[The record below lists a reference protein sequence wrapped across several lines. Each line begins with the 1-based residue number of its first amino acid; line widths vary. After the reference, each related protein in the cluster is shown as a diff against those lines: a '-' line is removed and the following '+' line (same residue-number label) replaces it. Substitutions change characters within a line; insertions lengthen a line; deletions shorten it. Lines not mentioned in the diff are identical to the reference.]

1 MHAVFEI
8 KKQSRSNMTLR
19 IPKMIDVE
27 RRDTSSHAWDFQE
40 VLSRQFLA
48 TKALERVKL
57 GDRIAIAV
65 GSRGITNLQKIVSST
80 LRVLR
85 DAGARPFIVPAMGS
99 HGGATPEGQAH
110 VLSEYGIT
118 EQAMGVRFDTRMDV
132 RHIGTSENGVEVFLG
147 EAAMDADGIVLIN
160 RVKPHTD
167 FSGKLGS
174 GILKM
179 IAIGLGKHR
188 GSVVCHA
195 AASRLGH
202 EAVIRAVSRVALRK
216 APILCGVAIVEDQK
230 HETTEIQVL
239 KPENLEEREGELF
252 AKAQSLMPKL
262 PFDEIDLLI
271 VDFMGKDVSGT
282 GMDPNVIGR
291 SVYGY
296 SSSLLPPSKGAK
308 PYIYRIFVRELTQ
321 ATNGNAVG
329 IGLADFTTTRAVRQ
343 CNLQASY
350 TNSLTALTPSTMK
363 IPIYFDTD
371 RECIERALVSLAL
384 PELAVLRIV
393 RIANTL
399 SLDKLQVSEAY
410 GPQVAARPDLSV
422 NVSEHDMDF
431 DHEGNLLPLPY

>member
-1 MHAVFEI
+1 
-8 KKQSRSNMTLR
+8 
-19 IPKMIDVE
+19 
-27 RRDTSSHAWDFQE
+27 
-40 VLSRQFLA
+40 
-48 TKALERVKL
+48 
-57 GDRIAIAV
+57 
-65 GSRGITNLQKIVSST
+65 
-80 LRVLR
+80 
-85 DAGARPFIVPAMGS
+85 MGS

-118 EQAMGVRFDTRMDV
+118 EQAMGVSFDTRMDV
-132 RHIGTSENGVEVFLG
+132 RHIGTSENGVEVFLS

-160 RVKPHTD
+160 RIKPHTD

-188 GSVVCHA
+188 GAVVCHA

-271 VDFMGKDVSGT
+271 IDFMGKDVSGA

-296 SSSLLPPSKGAK
+296 SSSLLPSKGAK
-308 PYIYRIFVRELTQ
+308 SYIYRIFVRELTL
-321 ATNGNAVG
+321 ATNGNATG

-384 PELAVLRIV
+384 PELAVPRIV

-410 GPQVAARPDLSV
+410 GPQVATRPDLSV
-422 NVSEHDMDF
+422 NVSAHDMDF

>member
-1 MHAVFEI
+1 
-8 KKQSRSNMTLR
+8 MTLR

-27 RRDTSSHAWDFQE
+27 RRDTSSHELDFRE
-40 VLSRQFLA
+40 ALSRQLLA
-48 TKALERVKL
+48 TKILEQVKL
-57 GDRIAIAV
+57 GDRIAVAV

-80 LRVLR
+80 VRALT

-99 HGGATPEGQAH
+99 HGGATPEGQGH

-118 EQAMGVRFDTRMDV
+118 EQAMGVRIDTRMDV
-132 RHIGTSENGVEVFLG
+132 RHVGTSENGVEVFLS

-167 FSGKLGS
+167 FSGNLGS

-188 GSVVCHA
+188 GAIVCHA

-239 KPENLEEREGELF
+239 KPENLEEGEGELF

-271 VDFMGKDVSGT
+271 VDFMGKDVSGA

-296 SSSLLPPSKGAK
+296 SSSLLPSKEAK
-308 PYIYRIFVRELTQ
+308 THIYRIFVRELTK
-321 ATNGNAVG
+321 ATNGNAIG

-384 PELAVLRIV
+384 PESAVPRIV
-393 RIANTL
+393 RILNTL
-399 SLDKLQVSEAY
+399 SLEKLQVSEVF
-410 GPQVAARPDLSV
+410 GPMVAARPDL
-422 NVSEHDMDF
+422 NVSVSAHDMDF
-431 DHEGNLLPLPY
+431 DHEGNLLPLLF

>member
-1 MHAVFEI
+1 
-8 KKQSRSNMTLR
+8 MTLR
-19 IPKMIDVE
+19 IPKMIDVK
-27 RRDTSSHAWDFQE
+27 RRDTLSHELDFQE
-40 VLSRQFLA
+40 SLSRQFRA
-48 TKALERVKL
+48 TKALEQVKL
-57 GDRIAIAV
+57 GDRIAVAV

-80 LRVLR
+80 LRALR

-118 EQAMGVRFDTRMDV
+118 EQAMGVCFDTRMGV
-132 RHIGTSENGVEVFLG
+132 RHIGTSENGVEVFLS

-167 FSGKLGS
+167 FSGNLGS

-188 GSVVCHA
+188 GAVVCHA

-271 VDFMGKDVSGT
+271 VDFMGKDVSGA

-296 SSSLLPPSKGAK
+296 SSSLLPRAK

-321 ATNGNAVG
+321 ATNGNAIG

-371 RECIERALVSLAL
+371 RECIERAVVSLAL
-384 PELAVLRIV
+384 PEFAVSRIV

-422 NVSEHDMDF
+422 SVSAHDMDF
-431 DHEGNLLPLPY
+431 DHEGNLLPLPF

>member
-1 MHAVFEI
+1 MA
-8 KKQSRSNMTLR
+8 LR

-27 RRDTSSHAWDFQE
+27 RLDTSSHELDCQE

-48 TKALERVKL
+48 TKALEQVKL
-57 GDRIAIAV
+57 GDRIAVAV

-80 LRVLR
+80 LRALR
-85 DAGARPFIVPAMGS
+85 HAGARPFIVPAMGS

-188 GSVVCHA
+188 GAVVCHA

-252 AKAQSLMPKL
+252 AKAQLLMPKL

-271 VDFMGKDVSGT
+271 VDFMGKDISGA

-296 SSSLLPPSKGAK
+296 SSSLLPNKGAK

>member
-1 MHAVFEI
+1 M
-8 KKQSRSNMTLR
+8 R

-27 RRDTSSHAWDFQE
+27 RRDTPSHKLDLQK
-40 VLSRQFLA
+40 VLSRQFLG
-48 TKALERVKL
+48 TKALDQVKL
-57 GDRIAIAV
+57 DDRIAVAV
-65 GSRGITNLQKIVSST
+65 GSRGITNLQKIVSSS
-80 LRVLR
+80 LRTLR
-85 DAGARPFIVPAMGS
+85 DAGARPFIVPAVGS

-118 EQAMGVRFDTRMDV
+118 EQTMGVCFDTRMDV
-132 RHIGTSENGVEVFLG
+132 RHVGTSENGVEVFLS

-167 FSGKLGS
+167 FSGNLGS

-188 GSVVCHA
+188 GALVCHA

-216 APILCGVAIVEDQK
+216 APILCGVAIVEDQR

-239 KPENLEEREGELF
+239 NPENLEQREEELF

-271 VDFMGKDVSGT
+271 VDFIGKDVSGA

-296 SSSLLPPSKGAK
+296 SSSLLPSKGTK
-308 PYIYRIFVRELTQ
+308 PCIYRIFVRELTQ
-321 ATNGNAVG
+321 ATNGNAIG
-329 IGLADFTTTRAVRQ
+329 IGLADFATTRAVRQ
-343 CNLQASY
+343 CNLQVSY

-363 IPIYFDTD
+363 IPIHFDTD

-384 PELAVLRIV
+384 PELAVPRIV

-410 GPQVAARPDLSV
+410 GSQVAARPDLSV
-422 NVSEHDMDF
+422 NVSAHDMDF
-431 DHEGNLLPLPY
+431 DHEGNLLPLPF

>member
-132 RHIGTSENGVEVFLG
+132 RHIGTSENGVEVFLS

-167 FSGKLGS
+167 FSGNLGS

-216 APILCGVAIVEDQK
+216 APIVCGVAIVEDQT

-321 ATNGNAVG
+321 ATNGNAIG

-350 TNSLTALTPSTMK
+350 TNSLAALTPSTVK

-384 PELAVLRIV
+384 PELAVPRIV

-410 GPQVAARPDLSV
+410 GPQVAGRPDLAVSV
-422 NVSEHDMDF
+422 SAHDMEF
-431 DHEGNLLPLPY
+431 DHEGNLLPLPF

>member
-1 MHAVFEI
+1 
-8 KKQSRSNMTLR
+8 MTLR

-27 RRDTSSHAWDFQE
+27 RRDLSSHELDFRGA
-40 VLSRQFLA
+40 LSRQLLG
-48 TKALERVKL
+48 TKILEQVKL
-57 GDRIAIAV
+57 GDRIAVAV
-65 GSRGITNLQKIVSST
+65 GSRGITNLQKIVFST
-80 LRVLR
+80 LRALT

-99 HGGATPEGQAH
+99 HGGATPEGQGH

-118 EQAMGVRFDTRMDV
+118 EQAMGVRIDTRMDV
-132 RHIGTSENGVEVFLG
+132 RHIGTSENGVEVFLS
-147 EAAMDADGIVLIN
+147 EAAMAADGIVLIN

-167 FSGKLGS
+167 FAGNLGS

-188 GSVVCHA
+188 GAIVCHA

-202 EAVIRAVSRVALRK
+202 EAVIRAVSRVALRR

-230 HETTEIQVL
+230 HETTEIQIL

-271 VDFMGKDVSGT
+271 VDFMGKDVSGA

-296 SSSLLPPSKGAK
+296 SSSLLPSKGAK
-308 PYIYRIFVRELTQ
+308 THIYRIFVRELTR
-321 ATNGNAVG
+321 ATNGNAIG

-384 PELAVLRIV
+384 PESAVPRIV
-393 RIANTL
+393 RILNTL
-399 SLDKLQVSEAY
+399 SLEKLQVSEVF
-410 GPQVAARPDLSV
+410 GPLVAARPDL
-422 NVSEHDMDF
+422 NVSASAHDMDF
-431 DHEGNLLPLPY
+431 DHEGNLLPLPF